1 MRLAYFSVPIFL
13 VLTVILGRAELG
25 NSANTVE
32 LMGVVANVS
41 TCGGAGNSIQL
52 RISGCEGYCQLL
64 PGQEYECEEDFMPSE
79 AADSLSLRLEICH
92 RGACFIY
99 LSAEIPNSSV
109 VPGLVYTAKYSIT
122 PTEMFTGQTVRFYA
136 FIFHTDNSI
145 METCISAFVDIL

>member
-64 PGQEYECEEDFMPSE
+64 PGQEYECEEDFMPSMQNKLIINTLGNLIFVVRP
-79 AADSLSLRLEICH
+79 ALISVLK
-92 RGACFIY
+92 
-99 LSAEIPNSSV
+99 V
-109 VPGLVYTAKYSIT
+109 VPLDIKIIPIKKKSDN
-122 PTEMFTGQTVRFYA
+122 
-136 FIFHTDNSI
+136 TD
-145 METCISAFVDIL
+145 FD